1 MSFQSPQKTASRR
14 DQNGDEEHSEN
25 PITHKSPSK
34 KSTKQK
40 MNKKSFDVSKL
51 RLPLQRLNTNHDSKR
66 SDIAIPLSAP
76 SRLNRPRRLSRNQP
90 RNPKAPAL
98 SARGHRSN
106 GSRSQRAKR
115 RSVTVPYTPRLD
127 ELPLTVRLHSNP
139 MVLVQSLR
147 RQKISNYNM
156 FHIEPAID
164 NQPDR
169 FLTKYALRRQR
180 IRESGNPFPN
190 MPALPIQIPVFVA
203 KQLKYEK
210 VANDIRKQQQHQYRL
225 QHMTPHI
232 DNRLPSNVQSYRRM
246 RRQRL
251 KNAQKKARKLHE
263 LRLQSPPAK
272 APKPPTRKL
281 PANLRKS
288 VSQIRRESALAKEQ
302 GQRIKEEA
310 ERKKKE
316 EEKTKKM
323 EFVNYHEIKYVDE
336 QEARNSKFSP
346 SPKKAR
352 LSKVEELAMAR
363 RSSLVHALPCHFD
376 EWK

>member
-1 MSFQSPQKTASRR
+1 M
-14 DQNGDEEHSEN
+14 
-25 PITHKSPSK
+25 
-34 KSTKQK
+34 
-40 MNKKSFDVSKL
+40 
-51 RLPLQRLNTNHDSKR
+51 
-66 SDIAIPLSAP
+66 
-76 SRLNRPRRLSRNQP
+76 
-90 RNPKAPAL
+90 
-98 SARGHRSN
+98 
-106 GSRSQRAKR
+106 
-115 RSVTVPYTPRLD
+115 TVPYTPRLD

-147 RQKISNYNM
+147 RQKVSNYNM

-190 MPALPIQIPVFVA
+190 MPPLPIQIPVFVA
-203 KQLKYEK
+203 KQMKYEK
-210 VANDIRKQQQHQYRL
+210 VANDIRKQRQHQYRL

-232 DNRLPSNVQSYRRM
+232 DNRLPRNVQSFRRM

-281 PANLRKS
+281 PSNLRKS
-288 VSQIRRESALAKEQ
+288 VSQKRREEKME
-302 GQRIKEEA
+302 
-310 ERKKKE
+310 KKK
-316 EEKTKKM
+316 KGKKM
-323 EFVNYHEIKYVDE
+323 EFVNYHEIKYVDQE
-336 QEARNSKFSP
+336 QARNSKFSP
-346 SPKKAR
+346 SPRKMR
-352 LSKVEELAMAR
+352 LSKVEEQAMAR
-363 RSSLVHALPCHFD
+363 RASLVHALPCHFD